1 MRLHPTHPPP
11 AGKEHSIE
19 KVSPWSCGRLQPLR
33 APETFPAPR
42 GNPPR
47 ECIPG
52 SVHGE
57 ACRTL
62 MTEIKLSL
70 DMQRERDM
78 TIASA
83 SSGSVRPIESRSLS
97 EQVTNE
103 IRRSILAGGLPPGQ
117 SLSLRK
123 LAEKLDVSFIPVRD
137 ALRVLEAE
145 GLVVNPP
152 GRSATVA
159 PLDLEEF
166 HAIYRVRRLIEP
178 DLARRAVPLL
188 EDAELDRLYQ
198 AAAEFGGAE
207 RSMDDIYGDHR
218 AFHLAL
224 VAPAASAWDI
234 RILMMS
240 ERATERYV
248 RIGFGLL
255 DPDPGEHDR
264 RREAHQLLIDEFR
277 KRDPEIAARALDEHL
292 ARNEDLA
299 HNALSG
305 SVTQ

>member
-1 MRLHPTHPPP
+1 
-11 AGKEHSIE
+11 
-19 KVSPWSCGRLQPLR
+19 
-33 APETFPAPR
+33 
-42 GNPPR
+42 
-47 ECIPG
+47 
-52 SVHGE
+52 
-57 ACRTL
+57 
-62 MTEIKLSL
+62 
-70 DMQRERDM
+70 M

-83 SSGSVRPIESRSLS
+83 ISGSVRPIETRSLS

-103 IRRSILAGGLPPGQ
+103 IRRSILAGTLPPGQ

>member
-1 MRLHPTHPPP
+1 
-11 AGKEHSIE
+11 
-19 KVSPWSCGRLQPLR
+19 
-33 APETFPAPR
+33 
-42 GNPPR
+42 
-47 ECIPG
+47 
-52 SVHGE
+52 
-57 ACRTL
+57 
-62 MTEIKLSL
+62 
-70 DMQRERDM
+70 M

-103 IRRSILAGGLPPGQ
+103 IRRSILAGDLPPGQ

-123 LAEKLDVSFIPVRD
+123 LAEQLDVSFIPVRD

-188 EDAELDRLYQ
+188 EDAELDQLYQ
-198 AAAEFGGAE
+198 AAAEFGGTE

>member
-1 MRLHPTHPPP
+1 
-11 AGKEHSIE
+11 
-19 KVSPWSCGRLQPLR
+19 
-33 APETFPAPR
+33 
-42 GNPPR
+42 
-47 ECIPG
+47 
-52 SVHGE
+52 
-57 ACRTL
+57 
-62 MTEIKLSL
+62 
-70 DMQRERDM
+70 MQRERDM

-103 IRRSILAGGLPPGQ
+103 IRRSILAGGLPPGR

-123 LAEKLDVSFIPVRD
+123 LAEQLDVSFIPVRD

-188 EDAELDRLYQ
+188 EDAELDQLYQ
-198 AAAEFGGAE
+198 AAAEFGGTE

-234 RILMMS
+234 RILMMG

>member
-1 MRLHPTHPPP
+1 
-11 AGKEHSIE
+11 
-19 KVSPWSCGRLQPLR
+19 
-33 APETFPAPR
+33 
-42 GNPPR
+42 
-47 ECIPG
+47 
-52 SVHGE
+52 
-57 ACRTL
+57 
-62 MTEIKLSL
+62 
-70 DMQRERDM
+70 M

-103 IRRSILAGGLPPGQ
+103 IRRSILAGGLPPGR

-123 LAEKLDVSFIPVRD
+123 LAEQLDVSFIPVRD

-188 EDAELDRLYQ
+188 EDAELDQLYQ
-198 AAAEFGGAE
+198 AAAEFGGTE

-255 DPDPGEHDR
+255 DPDPTEHDR
-264 RREAHQLLIDEFR
+264 RRDAHQLLIDEFR
-277 KRDPEIAARALDEHL
+277 KRAPQVAARALDEHL
-292 ARNEDLA
+292 AHNEELA

-305 SVTQ
+305 SVAP

>member
-1 MRLHPTHPPP
+1 
-11 AGKEHSIE
+11 
-19 KVSPWSCGRLQPLR
+19 
-33 APETFPAPR
+33 
-42 GNPPR
+42 
-47 ECIPG
+47 
-52 SVHGE
+52 
-57 ACRTL
+57 
-62 MTEIKLSL
+62 
-70 DMQRERDM
+70 M

-103 IRRSILAGGLPPGQ
+103 IRRSILAGGLPPGR

-123 LAEKLDVSFIPVRD
+123 LAEQLDVSFIPVRD

-188 EDAELDRLYQ
+188 EDAELDQLYQ
-198 AAAEFGGAE
+198 AAAEFGGTE

-234 RILMMS
+234 RILMMG

-305 SVTQ
+305 SVAQ